1 MVDYH
6 FVRPL
11 IKYYLCLHQKS
22 LEKIKFKNYFKI
34 GKRPL
39 SLLLG
44 WGEQTFSRYCDG
56 DMPTKQYSDIL
67 KRIYEDPI
75 YYLSVLE
82 DNKDRLKSMISY
94 EKSKATTMNFMEN
107 NEKLNPTKIDSVI
120 NCSCCSF
127 LF

>member
-1 MVDYH
+1 
-6 FVRPL
+6 
-11 IKYYLCLHQKS
+11 
-22 LEKIKFKNYFKI
+22 
-34 GKRPL
+34 
-39 SLLLG
+39 
-44 WGEQTFSRYCDG
+44 
-56 DMPTKQYSDIL
+56 MPTKQYSDIL